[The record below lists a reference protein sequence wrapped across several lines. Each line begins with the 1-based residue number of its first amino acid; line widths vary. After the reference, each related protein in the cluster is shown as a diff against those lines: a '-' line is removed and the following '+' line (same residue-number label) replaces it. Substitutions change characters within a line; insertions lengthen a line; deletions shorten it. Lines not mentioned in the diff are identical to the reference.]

1 MQLPKMTSE
10 RQPMVCLLSGLL
22 LIAVALFLGLENS
35 FAVAVIVIGLLCSA
49 FGLIL
54 FVLQLQ
60 ERPTKSAA
68 TRLSPDFI
76 SAGSTVQMP
85 AMPNAENDQ

>member
-1 MQLPKMTSE
+1 MQLPKITSE
-10 RQPMVCLLSGLL
+10 RQPMVWLLSGLL
-22 LIAVALFLGLENS
+22 LTAIALFLGLEKS
-35 FAVAVIVIGLLCSA
+35 YAVAVIIIGLLCCA

-76 SAGSTVQMP
+76 STGSTVQMP
-85 AMPNAENDQ
+85 AMPNAENDE